1 MGEKLMMTTLDGTK
15 VEVALHAALEEIAKA
30 LEGREPIVCSTKTGK
45 WLHVE
50 LRDE

>member
-1 MGEKLMMTTLDGTK
+1 MGEKLELTTLDGTK
-15 VEVALHAALEEIAKA
+15 VEVALHAALEEIAKV
-30 LEGREPIVCSTKTGK
+30 LDGRTPFITSTRTGR